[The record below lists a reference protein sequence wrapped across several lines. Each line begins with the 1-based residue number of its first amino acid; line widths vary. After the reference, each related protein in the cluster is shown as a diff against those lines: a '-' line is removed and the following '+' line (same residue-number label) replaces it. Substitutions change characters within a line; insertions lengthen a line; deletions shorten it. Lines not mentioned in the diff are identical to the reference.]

1 MNLSSYMF
9 NLFMTV
15 IILLF
20 MLIAYLYYQLTF
32 TFKETFQ
39 NLELNGIID
48 ISGIDINNINVQ
60 DKLQQL
66 YTMDLSGSTA
76 YGRDLLTKTES
87 QCELFQKQKEE
98 FEVRL
103 NEFRT
108 KGYFDNLRITYEM
121 IENINEN
128 MKKYGCA

>member
-20 MLIAYLYYQLTF
+20 MLIGYLYYQLTY
-32 TFKETFQ
+32 TFKENFE

-48 ISGIDINNINVQ
+48 ISGIDINNINIQ
-60 DKLQQL
+60 EKLQQL
-66 YTMDLSGSTA
+66 HTMDLSGSTA

-87 QCELFQKQKEE
+87 QCELFQKQKEA
-98 FEVRL
+98 FELRI
-103 NEFRT
+103 EEYRS

-121 IENINEN
+121 IENIKEN
-128 MKKYGCA
+128 MKNYGCA

>member
-20 MLIAYLYYQLTF
+20 MLIGYLYYQITY
-32 TFKETFQ
+32 TFKENFE

-48 ISGIDINNINVQ
+48 ISGIDINNINIQ
-60 DKLQQL
+60 EKLQQL
-66 YTMDLSGSTA
+66 HTMDLSGSTA

-98 FEVRL
+98 FELRI
-103 NEFRT
+103 EEYRS

-121 IENINEN
+121 IENIKEN
-128 MKKYGCA
+128 MKNYGCA